1 MSTCTSLNAVGLE
14 VDALEEDNE
23 AEAAPWSELRLAR
36 AAKVGSVVASKP
48 SFSVECIAWI
58 STYVVTKVF

>member
-1 MSTCTSLNAVGLE
+1 MSTSTSLNAVGLE

-23 AEAAPWSELRLAR
+23 AEAAPRSELRLAR

-48 SFSVECIAWI
+48 SFSVVYRRHGLVH
-58 STYVVTKVF
+58 T